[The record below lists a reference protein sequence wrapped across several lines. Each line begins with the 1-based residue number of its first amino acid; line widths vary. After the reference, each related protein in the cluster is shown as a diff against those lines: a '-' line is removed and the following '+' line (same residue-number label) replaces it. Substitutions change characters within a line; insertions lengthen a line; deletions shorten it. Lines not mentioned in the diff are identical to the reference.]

1 MSFIEFKSELIDS
14 ILLVKAGIQKI
25 IDPIAKSEGLTS
37 TQLYVLFNVYSGNI
51 NTVGGLSRDFG
62 VNQGNASTLCKDLEK
77 MGLITRTRNSNDERV
92 VNIEI
97 TSKGRELTERF
108 DKKIDDLENQFN
120 NISKEKID
128 IVVKGIKQFGEL
140 LRDLE
145 RKSE

>member
-14 ILLVKAGIQKI
+14 ILLVKSGIQKI

>member
-51 NTVGGLSRDFG
+51 NTVGGLSKDFG

>member
-37 TQLYVLFNVYSGNI
+37 TQLYVLFNVCSGNI

-62 VNQGNASTLCKDLEK
+62 VNQGNVSTLCKDLEK

-128 IVVKGIKQFGEL
+128 IVVKGIKEFGEL

-145 RKSE
+145 RTSE

>member
-1 MSFIEFKSELIDS
+1 MSFFQFKSELIDS
-14 ILLVKAGIQKI
+14 ILLIKSGIQKI

-37 TQLYVLFNVYSGNI
+37 TQLYVLFNVCNGNI

-62 VNQGNASTLCKDLEK
+62 VNQGNVSTLCKELEK

-97 TSKGRELTERF
+97 TSKGRETTERF
-108 DKKIDDLENQFN
+108 DKKIDELEKKFN
-120 NISKEKID
+120 NISKEQIST
-128 IVVKGIKQFGEL
+128 IVKGIKEFAEL
-140 LRDLE
+140 LKELE